1 MRNEIRKYTSVF
13 GLCARASLF
22 NIILLSVLTAV
33 AEGVLF
39 WLRMKNNVL
48 PLFANGLNLPVPQ
61 LEKVISESF
70 LPFAFAIGFVVITL
84 TLTEL
89 GCEKNTKSLYTFQR
103 LSITERGFFYCQSI
117 YNAMAYFIF
126 WSVQVAA
133 LYIICL
139 YYTNSVPSEYIGN
152 QTVFLAFYRSDF
164 LHSVLPMSEISVWIR
179 NIILIIGLAF
189 SAAEYP
195 FKQRRKKFGATVFGL
210 GIYAGIFFCTE
221 FGTGIN
227 TFFMI
232 IFSLGCMAEAIYCIH
247 SNWNVEV

>member
-1 MRNEIRKYTSVF
+1 MKYFSIF
-13 GLCARASLF
+13 GLTARASF
-22 NIILLSVLTAV
+22 FKVILISILTAV
-33 AEGVLF
+33 SESSLF
-39 WLRMKNNVL
+39 WLKMKKDVF

-70 LPFAFAIGFVVITL
+70 LSFAFAIGFIVVTL
-84 TLTEL
+84 TLAEF

-103 LSITERGFFYCQSI
+103 LSITERGFFYCQAI
-117 YNAMAYFIF
+117 YNVMTYVIF
-126 WSVQVAA
+126 WAIQAA
-133 LYIICL
+133 TLYLICL
-139 YYTNSVPSEYIGN
+139 WYANSVPTEYVGN

-232 IFSLGCMAEAIYCIH
+232 IFSLGCMAEAIYCIN
-247 SNWNVEV
+247 SSWNVEV